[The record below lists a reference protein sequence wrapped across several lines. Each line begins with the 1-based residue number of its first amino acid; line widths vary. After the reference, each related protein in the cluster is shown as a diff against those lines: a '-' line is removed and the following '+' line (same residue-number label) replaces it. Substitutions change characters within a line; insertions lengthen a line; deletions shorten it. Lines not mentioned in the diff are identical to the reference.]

1 MKTKNDIVKD
11 WLTRYTKREL
21 DDFTQYVLLTNF
33 NSYGVSF
40 FIIDIPKSVGL
51 KKKESKLTLHYH

>member
-33 NSYGVSF
+33 NSYVDLFSQIHNVPVLGKNVNFS
-40 FIIDIPKSVGL
+40 IN
-51 KKKESKLTLHYH
+51 H